1 MKRGAKPT
9 PTAVKMALGKLPKTT
24 AQIPNVL
31 ASAPKAPVNLEGRAL
46 EEWDRIWT
54 IGYPW
59 ISPAGDLRVVTRYCL
74 LTAEE
79 EEIREVILRE
89 GAITEGYNG
98 QPRPHPLYA
107 RLASV
112 ERNLIQIEDRTGL
125 NPVERGRMGHVEV
138 KTRSVLDEFR
148 EKRIAHMKGVGGG
161 D

>member
-9 PTAVKMALGKLPKTT
+9 PTAEKIALGKISKAPTY
-24 AQIPNVL
+24 IPTVL
-31 ASAPKAPVNLEGRAL
+31 ASAPKSPVKLEGKAL
-46 EEWDRIWT
+46 AEWNRVWG

-59 ISPAGDLRVVTRYCL
+59 LSPMGDLRLVARYCL

-79 EEIREVILRE
+79 EVIREVIGRE
-89 GAITEGYNG
+89 GAISQGYNG

-107 RLASV
+107 RLAIV

-138 KTRSVLDEFR
+138 KSRSIIDELR
-148 EKRIAHMKGVGGG
+148 EKREADAVKRHSI
-161 D
+161 